1 MIVEALL
8 GLIAWILEFV
18 LLPLEIQEL
27 PETFVTVVAS
37 ILSYIVQGVSILCVY
52 IHPVYIGALLAFV
65 ISFNAAINAYRLIL
79 FIVKKIP
86 FLNIK

>member
-18 LLPLEIQEL
+18 LLPLEIEEL
-27 PETFVTVVAS
+27 PQTFATVAAS
-37 ILSYIVQGVSILCVY
+37 ILSYIVQGVSILCAY

-65 ISFNAAINAYRLIL
+65 ISFNAAINAYRLVL

-86 FLNIK
+86 FLDIK